1 MVRAFLLVL
10 VAYATAGIIA
20 VGTGVMLHN
29 QPPIIVV
36 GAADLAATIVIF
48 LFSVLV
54 RNSSMYDPY
63 WSVAP
68 VPIALYWLVQPSSNG
83 LANPR
88 HVLIVV
94 LVCLWAL
101 RLTANWASQWRGL
114 EHEDWRYRDIKQ
126 QTGRFYWPVSLLGIH
141 LLPTILVFGGCLAL
155 WPTLS
160 DRNAH
165 LTWLDGVAA
174 LVTLTAI
181 VIEATADRQMRR
193 FRRSLS
199 SAQHS
204 AQRDANAIPQGAM
217 PRGWWSVSR
226 HPNYFGEVLF
236 WWGLYLFVPLAY
248 PAFRLVILG
257 PVLILG
263 LFLGVSIPLM
273 ERHLIAG
280 HPTYGEYQRHVV
292 SPFFPWFARARRAQQ
307 APLPLQRDGERFRL
321 QGDLREDTQQ

>member
-10 VAYATAGIIA
+10 GAYAAAGIIA
-20 VGTGVMLHN
+20 VATGVVLRN
-29 QPPIIVV
+29 QSPIIVV

-48 LFSVLV
+48 IFSVIL

-68 VPIALYWLVQPSSNG
+68 VPIALYWLLQPGSNG

-88 HVLIVV
+88 HLLIFV

-101 RLTANWASQWRGL
+101 RLTANWAYQWRGL
-114 EHEDWRYRDIKQ
+114 GHEDWRYRDIKQ
-126 QTGRFYWPVSLLGIH
+126 QTGSFYWPVSFVGIH
-141 LLPTILVFGGCLAL
+141 LMPTILVFGGCLAL
-155 WPTLS
+155 WPTLR
-160 DRNAH
+160 DRNAQ
-165 LTWLDGVAA
+165 LTWLDVVAA

-181 VIEATADRQMRR
+181 VIEATADLQMRR
-193 FRRSLS
+193 FRRSSLPAKRDS
-199 SAQHS
+199 MPWGLWSA
-204 AQRDANAIPQGAM
+204 
-217 PRGWWSVSR
+217 SR

-248 PAFRLVILG
+248 PDFRWVILG
-257 PVLILG
+257 PLLILG

-280 HPTYGEYQRHVV
+280 HPNYAEYQHHVV
-292 SPFFPWFARARRAQQ
+292 SPFFPWFARAKKI
-307 APLPLQRDGERFRL
+307 PL
-321 QGDLREDTQQ
+321 